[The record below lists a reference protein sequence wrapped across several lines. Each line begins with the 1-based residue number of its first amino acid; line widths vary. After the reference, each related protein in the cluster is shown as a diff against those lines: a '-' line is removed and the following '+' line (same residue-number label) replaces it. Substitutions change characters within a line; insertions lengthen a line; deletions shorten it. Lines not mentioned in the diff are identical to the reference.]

1 MGGSDTLRRAT
12 ADGGPDV
19 ADRHLALLAVGGD
32 GAAFDLLIERHLS
45 SIQRLCWSMLC
56 SRSDAEDAAQETF
69 VRAYRC
75 LGRFDTNR
83 AFGPWLRGIATKVCL
98 QMLRKRRRHSGRE
111 VSLDE
116 SFREPAAPE
125 PDELSPLATAAVR
138 ALATLSETY
147 RVPLALFYLEDASV
161 AEVAEALDI
170 TEGAARVRLHRGR
183 EQIREIILEAYR
195 NDDDEA

>member
-1 MGGSDTLRRAT
+1 
-12 ADGGPDV
+12 V

-32 GAAFDLLIERHLS
+32 EDAFDLLIERHLS

-75 LGRFDTNR
+75 LGRFDTDR

-98 QMLRKRRRHSGRE
+98 QMLRRRRRHSGRE
-111 VSLDE
+111 VSLEE
-116 SFREPAAPE
+116 SFREPPAPE
-125 PDELSPLATAAVR
+125 PDEASPLAMEAVR
-138 ALATLSETY
+138 ALASLSETY

-183 EQIREIILEAYR
+183 EQIREIILEAHG
-195 NDDDEA
+195 NSDGDD